1 MTTSEAIRSTVADI
15 DLDAIASNVEA
26 IRARAK
32 ADVIAVVKA
41 DAYGHGAEAVAETC
55 FEAGAVM
62 VAVATIEEG
71 LALREGGVNGPILV
85 LLGSTE
91 SSEVAHAVA
100 QELVLVVWEVER
112 ARAISEAA
120 TALRRSARVHF
131 KVDTGLTRLGAPTN
145 EAAARYRSIASL
157 PHLEID
163 GIFTHFA
170 TADDPDTSND
180 RAQLERFREVLGS
193 IADRPRLVHA
203 AASAGVAAF
212 GAVDGMNAVRTGLAI
227 YGLHAAP
234 HLAGA
239 LPLRPALTWRSRV
252 HRIASVPAGTG
263 VSYGHDY
270 RLPRDGRIATVP
282 VGYGDGLPRVARKRG
297 AGLLRG
303 QRVPVAGR
311 ICMDLVMLDVT
322 DVDGAREGDDVV
334 LIGAQAGARQSAE
347 DLAEACGTINYEI
360 VTGIRRRVPRRYFR
374 GGQVVATR
382 TPAEGDHAGRDAAA
396 GWRVSRSVL
405 PA

>member
-1 MTTSEAIRSTVADI
+1 MTTSEAIRSTVADVN
-15 DLDAIASNVEA
+15 LDAIVSNVEA
-26 IRARAK
+26 IRARSK

-41 DAYGHGAEAVAETC
+41 DAYGHGAQAVAETC

-62 VAVATIEEG
+62 VAVAAIEEG
-71 LALREGGVNGPILV
+71 LALREGGVSGPILV
-85 LLGSTE
+85 LLGPTD

-100 QELVLVVWEVER
+100 QDLVFVVWDVER

-120 TALRRSARVHF
+120 TVLRRTARVHF
-131 KVDTGLTRLGAPTN
+131 KVDTGLTRLGAPAK
-145 EAAARYRSIASL
+145 EAATRYRAIASL

-170 TADDPDTSND
+170 TADDPDPSND
-180 RAQLERFREVLGS
+180 RVQLQMFREVLGG

-212 GAVDGMNAVRTGLAI
+212 GPLEGMNAVRIGLAL

-234 HLAGA
+234 HLASA
-239 LPLRPALTWRSRV
+239 LALQPALSWRSRV
-252 HRIASVPAGTG
+252 HRMASVPAGTG
-263 VSYGHDY
+263 VSYGHEY

-282 VGYGDGLPRVARKRG
+282 VGYGDGLPRVAGKRG
-297 AGLLRG
+297 AVLLRG
-303 QRVPVAGR
+303 RRVGFAGR

-322 DVDGAREGDDVV
+322 DIDGAREGDEVV
-334 LIGAQAGARQSAE
+334 LIGAQAGAKQSAE

-374 GGQVVATR
+374 GGKVVGTR
-382 TPAEGDHAGRDAAA
+382 TLAEGYHGR
-396 GWRVSRSVL
+396 
-405 PA
+405 

>member
-1 MTTSEAIRSTVADI
+1 MTTPDAVRSTVADV
-15 DLDAIASNVEA
+15 DLEAIATNVDA
-26 IRARAK
+26 IRARSK

-62 VAVATIEEG
+62 VAVATVEEG

-85 LLGSTE
+85 FLGATD

-100 QELVLVVWEVER
+100 QDLVLVVWDLER

-120 TALRRSARVHF
+120 TALRRNVRVHF
-131 KVDTGLTRLGAPTN
+131 KVDTGLTRLGAPMT
-145 EAAARYRSIASL
+145 EAATRYRSIASL

-180 RAQLERFREVLGS
+180 RAQLERFREVLS
-193 IADRPRLVHA
+193 SLPERPRLVHA

-212 GAVDGMNAVRTGLAI
+212 GSVDGTNAVRTGLAI
-227 YGLHAAP
+227 YGLHAAA
-234 HLAGA
+234 HLAA
-239 LPLRPALTWRSRV
+239 AFPLLPALSWRSRV
-252 HRIASVPAGTG
+252 HRIANVPAGTG
-263 VSYGHDY
+263 VSYGHEY

-282 VGYGDGLPRVARKRG
+282 VGYGDGLPRVAGKHGTVLVRG
-297 AGLLRG
+297 R
-303 QRVPVAGR
+303 RVPFAGR
-311 ICMDLVMLDVT
+311 VCMDLVMFDVT
-322 DVDGAREGDDVV
+322 DLDGAREGDEVV
-334 LIGAQAGARQSAE
+334 IIGAQAGAKQTAE

-374 GGQVVATR
+374 GGKVVAIR
-382 TPAEGDHAGRDAAA
+382 TLAEGYHGR
-396 GWRVSRSVL
+396 
-405 PA
+405 

>member
-1 MTTSEAIRSTVADI
+1 MTTPDAVRSTVADV
-15 DLDAIASNVEA
+15 DLDAIATNVDA
-26 IRARAK
+26 IRARSK

-62 VAVATIEEG
+62 VAVATVEEG

-85 LLGSTE
+85 LLGATD

-100 QELVLVVWEVER
+100 QDLVLVVWDLER

-120 TALRRSARVHF
+120 TALRRSVRVHF
-131 KVDTGLTRLGAPTN
+131 KVDTGLTRLGAPTT
-145 EAAARYRSIASL
+145 EAATRYRSIASL

-180 RAQLERFREVLGS
+180 RAQLGRFREVLS
-193 IADRPRLVHA
+193 SLPERPRLVHA

-212 GAVDGMNAVRTGLAI
+212 GSVDGTNAVRTGLAI
-227 YGLHAAP
+227 YGLHAAA
-234 HLAGA
+234 HLAAA
-239 LPLRPALTWRSRV
+239 LPLLPALSWRSRV

-263 VSYGHDY
+263 VSYGHEY

-282 VGYGDGLPRVARKRG
+282 VGYGDGLPRVAGKHGTVLVRG
-297 AGLLRG
+297 R
-303 QRVPVAGR
+303 RVPFAGR

-322 DVDGAREGDDVV
+322 EVDGAREGDEVV
-334 LIGAQAGARQSAE
+334 LIGAQAGAKQTAE

-374 GGQVVATR
+374 GGKVVAIR
-382 TPAEGDHAGRDAAA
+382 TLAEGYRGR
-396 GWRVSRSVL
+396 
-405 PA
+405 

>member
-1 MTTSEAIRSTVADI
+1 MTTLDAVRSTLADV

-26 IRARAK
+26 IRARSN

-62 VAVATIEEG
+62 VAVATVEEG

-85 LLGSTE
+85 LLGPTD

-100 QELVLVVWEVER
+100 QDLVLVVWDVER

-131 KVDTGLTRLGAPTN
+131 KVDTGLTRLGAPMK
-145 EAAARYRSIASL
+145 EAPGRYRAIAAL
-157 PHLEID
+157 PHLEMD

-180 RAQLERFREVLGS
+180 RAQLGRFREVLG
-193 IADRPRLVHA
+193 ALVDRPRLVHA
-203 AASAGVAAF
+203 AASAGV
-212 GAVDGMNAVRTGLAI
+212 
-227 YGLHAAP
+227 
-234 HLAGA
+234 
-239 LPLRPALTWRSRV
+239 
-252 HRIASVPAGTG
+252 
-263 VSYGHDY
+263 SYGHEY

-282 VGYGDGLPRVARKRG
+282 VGYGDGLPRVAGNRAAVLVRG
-297 AGLLRG
+297 R
-303 QRVPVAGR
+303 RVPFAGR
-311 ICMDLVMLDVT
+311 VCMDLVMLDVT
-322 DVDGAREGDDVV
+322 DVDGAREGDEVV

-374 GGQVVATR
+374 GGKVVATR
-382 TPAEGDHAGRDAAA
+382 TLAEGYRGR
-396 GWRVSRSVL
+396 
-405 PA
+405 

>member
-26 IRARAK
+26 IRTRAT

-41 DAYGHGAEAVAETC
+41 DAYGHGAQAVAETC

-62 VAVATIEEG
+62 VAVAEVEEG

-85 LLGSTE
+85 FLGATD

-100 QELVLVVWEVER
+100 QDLVMVVWDVDR

-120 TALRRSARVHF
+120 SVLHRTARVHF
-131 KVDTGLTRLGAPTN
+131 KVDTGLTRLGAPMK
-145 EAAARYRSIASL
+145 EAAMRYRAIASL
-157 PHLEID
+157 PHIEID

-170 TADDPDTSND
+170 TADEPDTSYD
-180 RAQLERFREVLGS
+180 RAQLDRFREVLSAVG
-193 IADRPRLVHA
+193 DRPRLVHA

-212 GAVDGMNAVRTGLAI
+212 GPLDGMNAVRTGLSV

-239 LPLRPALTWRSRV
+239 LALRPALSWRSRV
-252 HRIASVPAGTG
+252 HRMASVPAGTG
-263 VSYGHDY
+263 VSYGHEY

-282 VGYGDGLPRVARKRG
+282 VGYGDGLPRIAGKRG
-297 AGLLRG
+297 AVLLRG
-303 QRVPVAGR
+303 RRVGFAGR
-311 ICMDLVMLDVT
+311 ICMDLAMLDVT
-322 DVDGAREGDDVV
+322 DIPDAREGDEIV
-334 LIGAQAGARQSAE
+334 LIGAQAGAQQTAE
-347 DLAEACGTINYEI
+347 DLAEACDTISYEVI
-360 VTGIRRRVPRRYFR
+360 TAIRLRVPRRYFR
-374 GGQVVATR
+374 GGKIVATR
-382 TPAEGDHAGRDAAA
+382 TLAEGYHAR
-396 GWRVSRSVL
+396 
-405 PA
+405 

>member
-1 MTTSEAIRSTVADI
+1 MTASDAIRSTVADV

-26 IRARAK
+26 IRARST

-41 DAYGHGAEAVAETC
+41 DAYGHGAQAVAETS

-62 VAVATIEEG
+62 VAVATVEEG

-85 LLGSTE
+85 LLGATD
-91 SSEVAHAVA
+91 SSEVGHAVA
-100 QELVLVVWEVER
+100 LDLVLVTWDVER

-120 TALRRSARVHF
+120 TVLRRTARVHF
-131 KVDTGLTRLGAPTN
+131 KVDTGLTRLGAPAS
-145 EAAARYRSIASL
+145 EAASRYRAIASL

-170 TADDPDTSND
+170 TADDPDPSND
-180 RAQLERFREVLGS
+180 RVQLERFREVLS
-193 IADRPRLVHA
+193 AIPDRPRLVHA

-212 GAVDGMNAVRTGLAI
+212 GPVDGMNAVRTGLAI

-234 HLAGA
+234 HLAAA

-252 HRIASVPAGTG
+252 HRLTSVPAGTG
-263 VSYGHDY
+263 VSYGHEY
-270 RLPRDGRIATVP
+270 QLSRDGRIATVP
-282 VGYGDGLPRVARKRG
+282 VGYGDGLPRVAGKRG
-297 AGLLRG
+297 AVLLRG
-303 QRVPVAGR
+303 HRVGFAGR

-322 DVDGAREGDDVV
+322 EIDGAREGDEVI
-334 LIGAQAGARQSAE
+334 LIGAQAGAKQSAE

-360 VTGIRRRVPRRYFR
+360 VTGIRGRVPRRYFR
-374 GGQVVATR
+374 GGKIIATR
-382 TPAEGDHAGRDAAA
+382 TLAEGYHGR
-396 GWRVSRSVL
+396 
-405 PA
+405 

>member
-1 MTTSEAIRSTVADI
+1 MTTPDAVRSTVADV
-15 DLDAIASNVEA
+15 DLDAITTNVDA
-26 IRARAK
+26 IRARSK
-32 ADVIAVVKA
+32 SDVIAVVKA

-62 VAVATIEEG
+62 VAVATVEEG

-85 LLGSTE
+85 LLGATD

-100 QELVLVVWEVER
+100 QDLVLVVWDLER

-120 TALRRSARVHF
+120 TALRRSVRVHF
-131 KVDTGLTRLGAPTN
+131 KVDTGLTRLGAPTT
-145 EAAARYRSIASL
+145 EAASRYRSIASL

-180 RAQLERFREVLGS
+180 RAQLERFREVLS
-193 IADRPRLVHA
+193 SLPERPRLVHA

-212 GAVDGMNAVRTGLAI
+212 GSVDGTNAVRTGLAI
-227 YGLHAAP
+227 YGLHAAA
-234 HLAGA
+234 HLAAA
-239 LPLRPALTWRSRV
+239 LPLQPALSWRSRV

-263 VSYGHDY
+263 VSYGHEY

-282 VGYGDGLPRVARKRG
+282 VGYGDGLPRVAGKHGTVLVRG
-297 AGLLRG
+297 R
-303 QRVPVAGR
+303 RVSFAGR

-322 DVDGAREGDDVV
+322 DVDGAREGDEVV
-334 LIGAQAGARQSAE
+334 LIGAQAGAKQTAE

-374 GGQVVATR
+374 GGKVVAIR
-382 TPAEGDHAGRDAAA
+382 TLAEGYHAR
-396 GWRVSRSVL
+396 
-405 PA
+405 

>member
-1 MTTSEAIRSTVADI
+1 MTSSEAIRSTVADV

-41 DAYGHGAEAVAETC
+41 DAYGHGAQAVAETC

-62 VAVATIEEG
+62 VAVAAVEEG

-85 LLGSTE
+85 LLGPTD

-100 QELVLVVWEVER
+100 QDLLLVVWDIER
-112 ARAISEAA
+112 ARAVSEAA
-120 TALRRSARVHF
+120 TVLRRTARVHF
-131 KVDTGLTRLGAPTN
+131 KVDTGLTRLGAPTE

-157 PHLEID
+157 PHIEID

-170 TADDPDTSND
+170 TADDPDPSND
-180 RAQLERFREVLGS
+180 RAQLERFREVLGTLP
-193 IADRPRLVHA
+193 DRPRLVHA

-212 GAVDGMNAVRTGLAI
+212 GPVDGMNAVRTGLAI

-234 HLAGA
+234 HLEEA
-239 LPLRPALTWRSRV
+239 LELRPALSWRSRV

-263 VSYGHDY
+263 VSYGHEY

-282 VGYGDGLPRVARKRG
+282 VGYGDGLPRVAGKRG
-297 AGLLRG
+297 AVLLRG
-303 QRVPVAGR
+303 RRVGFAGR

-322 DVDGAREGDDVV
+322 DIPDAREGDEVV
-334 LIGAQAGARQSAE
+334 LIGAQAGATQTAE
-347 DLAEACGTINYEI
+347 DLAAACDTINYEI
-360 VTGIRRRVPRRYFR
+360 VTGLRRRVPRRYFR
-374 GGQVVATR
+374 GGQITATR
-382 TPAEGDHAGRDAAA
+382 TLAEGYHGR
-396 GWRVSRSVL
+396 
-405 PA
+405 

>member
-1 MTTSEAIRSTVADI
+1 MTVSDAIRSTVADV
-15 DLDAIASNVEA
+15 DLDAVASNVEA
-26 IRARAK
+26 IHARSK

-62 VAVATIEEG
+62 VAVATVEEG
-71 LALREGGVNGPILV
+71 LALRDGGVNGPILV
-85 LLGSTE
+85 LLGPTD

-100 QELVLVVWEVER
+100 QDLLLVVWDVER
-112 ARAISEAA
+112 ARAVSEAA

-131 KVDTGLTRLGAPTN
+131 KVDTGLTRLGAPAK
-145 EAAARYRSIASL
+145 EAATRYRSIASL

-170 TADDPDTSND
+170 NADDPDTSND

-203 AASAGVAAF
+203 AASAGVATF
-212 GAVDGMNAVRTGLAI
+212 GSVDGMNAVRTGLAI

-234 HLAGA
+234 HLETA

-263 VSYGHDY
+263 VSYGHEY
-270 RLPRDGRIATVP
+270 RLPGDGRIATVP
-282 VGYGDGLPRVARKRG
+282 VGYGDGLPRVAGKRG
-297 AGLLRG
+297 AVLLRG
-303 QRVPVAGR
+303 RSVPFAGR

-322 DVDGAREGDDVV
+322 DVDSAREGDEVV
-334 LIGAQAGARQSAE
+334 LIGAQAGAKQTAE
-347 DLAEACGTINYEI
+347 DVAEACGTINYEI

-374 GGQVVATR
+374 GGKVVATR
-382 TPAEGDHAGRDAAA
+382 TLAEGYHGR
-396 GWRVSRSVL
+396 
-405 PA
+405 